1 MNVLKKRNI
10 QENLKDNLERNAI
23 AQTLELQRGIR
34 ITQGYTRPYFSTAY
48 SKIAAVQELAG
59 MARVPRF
66 RVLPFK
72 LSRSQG
78 RGPVPYLEL

>member
-23 AQTLELQRGIR
+23 AQTHELQRG
-34 ITQGYTRPYFSTAY
+34 ITQGYTRPYFSTAC
-48 SKIAAVQELAG
+48 SKIAAVQELVG